1 MRKLAAMVAAAAA
14 LGLAPRHANA
24 QQLVTCE
31 STRGYRQVCEVNTA
45 GGVAVNRQLS
55 STSCIR
61 GQTWGY
67 TRSAIWVRN
76 GCRAQFIVNPNG
88 QYGSGRYGRY
98 NRNGRVYNDRRAYG
112 QVDPNNA
119 QALCRQ
125 HVQNLLKRNWDV
137 ETWMLNSSDENTRVG
152 WRVNN
157 GPPGECRIDR
167 NGRVT
172 LR

>member
-1 MRKLAAMVAAAAA
+1 MRKLGALIAIAAAVAF
-14 LGLAPRHANA
+14 APRDASA
-24 QQLVTCE
+24 QQRVTCE
-31 STRGYRQVCEVNTA
+31 SYRNSRQICEVNTS
-45 GGVAVNRQLS
+45 GGVAFYRQLS
-55 STSCIR
+55 NTTCVR

-67 TRSAIWVRN
+67 TRNAIWVRN
-76 GCRAQFIVNPNG
+76 GCRAEFVVNPNG
-88 QYGSGRYGRY
+88 RYGSGRYDDRYDNRY
-98 NRNGRVYNDRRAYG
+98 NNRRANRYDSG
-112 QVDPNNA
+112 SA

-125 HVQNLLKRNWDV
+125 TVRNLLKRNVAV
-137 ETWMLNSSDENTRVG
+137 ETWMMNSSDNNTRVG